1 VKEISAGV
9 RVKSKILI
17 KRGHSGNVLLI
28 IPNWRTHPVTLHRP
42 RLGSLTPGLDK
53 SKCKSPTPNRTRT
66 EMQPRTRD
74 QKIPDKIFIFSG
86 VNFAIGFKYRLEF
99 VSTPNLQAHS
109 KFYLVEFEVSKEDC
123 NPECVLYVIYF
134 GNYWT

>member
-1 VKEISAGV
+1 
-9 RVKSKILI
+9 
-17 KRGHSGNVLLI
+17 
-28 IPNWRTHPVTLHRP
+28 
-42 RLGSLTPGLDK
+42 
-53 SKCKSPTPNRTRT
+53 
-66 EMQPRTRD
+66 MQPRTRD

-134 GNYWT
+134 GNYWTWQFFSCYFYIGMGAIVWKNGKRDIYNIEYCIRKAGYSQGDINL